1 MTTTFILTKQPTE
14 AQMSLSTQVK
24 DSVNQAIQHLRDAL
38 AFAARSEHSI
48 TIGTISDIL
57 IRCESIESMDEI
69 MNRFGSKSK
78 SGNMQMPEDMQNL
91 G

>member
-1 MTTTFILTKQPTE
+1 MTTMFILAKQPTK

-24 DSVNQAIQHLRDAL
+24 ESVNQAIHHLRDAL
-38 AFAARSEHSI
+38 AFAARSEHAV
-48 TIGTISDIL
+48 TISTISDLL

-69 MNRFGSKSK
+69 MQRFGSQSK
-78 SGNMQMPEDMQNL
+78 INNLQSPENL

>member
-24 DSVNQAIQHLRDAL
+24 DSVDQAIQHLRDAL
-38 AFAARSEHSI
+38 AFASRSEHSM
-48 TIGTISDIL
+48 TIGTLSDIL

-69 MNRFGSKSK
+69 MQRFGSKSK
-78 SGNMQMPEDMQNL
+78 TGNLPSPQDL